1 MQRQLSS
8 IALALTALT
17 SAATLAISISP
28 AFSQPVATN
37 SQPNKVTFLCREIFD
52 KASGDKIPATVA
64 WIPERKGHISL
75 IGWKSQALPPHITP
89 QKRCEIVTQKFQQFY
104 DNGSLN
110 YLTHGINNGYPVICS
125 IPNQGETCNGTNQ
138 LFTIKPGSSP
148 TIVLQRLIDTLV
160 GAGGVG
166 ILYQNSGQQ
175 VYIDMKEYFKKAP
188 VENIPT

>member
-8 IALALTALT
+8 IALVLTTLT
-17 SAATLAISISP
+17 SVSTLAVSISP
-28 AFSQPVATN
+28 ALSQSVATN
-37 SQPNKVTFLCREIFD
+37 SQPNKVTFYCREIFD
-52 KASGDKIPATVA
+52 KASGEKNPATVA

-75 IGWKSQALPPHITP
+75 IGWKSQVFSRYVTP

-104 DNGSLN
+104 DNGGLN
-110 YLTHGINNGYPVICS
+110 YLTHGINNGDPVICS

-138 LFTIKPGSSP
+138 LFNIKPGSNP

-160 GAGGVG
+160 GAGGDG

-175 VYIDMKEYFKKAP
+175 IYIDMKEYFKKAP

>member
-8 IALALTALT
+8 IALALATLT
-17 SAATLAISISP
+17 SAATLTISISP
-28 AFSQPVATN
+28 AFSQPVATS

-52 KASGDKIPATVA
+52 KASSERIPATVA
-64 WIPERKGHISL
+64 WVPEREEHIR
-75 IGWKSQALPPHITP
+75 IIAWKSQVFPPSFSS

-125 IPNQGETCNGTNQ
+125 IPNQGETCNGANQ
-138 LFTIKPGSSP
+138 LFTIRPGSNP
-148 TIVLQRLIDTLV
+148 GLVLQRLIDTLV
-160 GAGGVG
+160 AGRGEPP
-166 ILYQNSGQQ
+166 LYQNSGQQ
-175 VYIDMKEYFKKAP
+175 IYIDMKEYFKKAP